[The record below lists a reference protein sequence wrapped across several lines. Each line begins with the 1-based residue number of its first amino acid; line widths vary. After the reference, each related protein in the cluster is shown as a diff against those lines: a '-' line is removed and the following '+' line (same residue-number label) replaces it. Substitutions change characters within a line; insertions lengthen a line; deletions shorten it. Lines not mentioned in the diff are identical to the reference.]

1 MFRWCSRRDATSQ
14 TNRPGDPG
22 RRGAGYLHSGSARSW
37 SRRLTMGF
45 SEFLG
50 NERIVAA
57 LRGALRSE
65 RVPHALLFTG
75 PRGLGKF
82 TLARM
87 FAQAATCE
95 RLSDDFC
102 GECATCL
109 RVSQLAD
116 PQKLLEQGL
125 FERGESADAATVERV
140 PLILQSHPDVW
151 ALVPDPVRLK
161 NPVARPMLRIGQL
174 RAVQRAAY
182 FQPMGRRRVF
192 ILDGAETM
200 RWDVASVFL
209 KILEEPPGSATLIL
223 TAPSPYALLPTIV
236 SRCLQFHFAPLPQ
249 AAVEKI
255 LKDKSDLKPADRK
268 LAAELAEGSPG
279 LAIEMNIEQASQQ
292 RRNALR
298 ILERAAR
305 GEGFAQLFAETAAL
319 AKDRESSFEEQ
330 IAVFYGLLSDL
341 LELTSGVK
349 QSTLRN
355 ALLVKE
361 LTALANSVNVT
372 WVMRAIAGF
381 DELHA
386 GARRNLNRQLGL
398 DALAASL
405 VTTPERGIVSGV

>member
-1 MFRWCSRRDATSQ
+1 
-14 TNRPGDPG
+14 
-22 RRGAGYLHSGSARSW
+22 
-37 SRRLTMGF
+37 MGF
-45 SEFLG
+45 AEFLG
-50 NERIVAA
+50 NERMVTA
-57 LRGALRSE
+57 LRGALRTG

-75 PRGLGKF
+75 SRGVGKY

-87 FAQAATCE
+87 FAQAANCE
-95 RLSDDFC
+95 RLTDDFC
-102 GECATCL
+102 GECATCQRISL
-109 RVSQLAD
+109 LAN
-116 PQKLLEQGL
+116 PQALLEQGL
-125 FERGESADAATVERV
+125 AERGESADAATVERV

-161 NPVARPMLRIGQL
+161 NPVARPMLRLGQL

-192 ILDGAETM
+192 ILDGADTM
-200 RWDVASVFL
+200 RWDVANVFL

-223 TAPSPYALLPTIV
+223 TAPSPYSLLPTIV

-249 AAVEKI
+249 ADVERI
-255 LKDKSDLKPADRK
+255 LQDKTDRKPTERK
-268 LAAELAEGSPG
+268 LAAQLAEGSPG
-279 LAIEMNIEQASQQ
+279 LAIEMNLEQSAEQ

-330 IAVFYGLLSDL
+330 IAVFYGLLCDL

-355 ALLVKE
+355 APLVKE
-361 LTALANSVNVT
+361 LTALANSVNVA

-398 DALAASL
+398 DALASSL
-405 VTTPERGIVSGV
+405 VTNLERGVVSRM

>member
-1 MFRWCSRRDATSQ
+1 
-14 TNRPGDPG
+14 
-22 RRGAGYLHSGSARSW
+22 
-37 SRRLTMGF
+37 MGF

-50 NERIVAA
+50 NERVVTA
-57 LRGALRSE
+57 LRGTLRTS

-75 PRGLGKF
+75 ARGVGKY

-87 FAQAATCE
+87 FAQAANCE
-95 RLSDDFC
+95 RLPDDFC
-102 GECATCL
+102 GECATCQRIAL
-109 RVSQLAD
+109 LAE
-116 PQKLLEQGL
+116 PEKLIDQGL
-125 FERGESADAATVERV
+125 VERGESADAATVERV

-161 NPVARPMLRIGQL
+161 SPVARPMLRVGQL

-200 RWDVASVFL
+200 RWDVANVFL
-209 KILEEPPGSATLIL
+209 KILEEPPGSATLVL

-255 LKDKSDLKPADRK
+255 LQDKTDRKPAEIK
-268 LAAELAEGSPG
+268 LAAQLAEGSPG
-279 LAIEMNIEQASQQ
+279 LAMEMDVDAAAQN
-292 RRNALR
+292 RKNALR

-305 GEGFAQLFAETAAL
+305 GEGFAQLFADTSAL
-319 AKDRESSFEEQ
+319 AKDRDSSFEEQ
-330 IAVFYGLLSDL
+330 IGVFYGLLTDL
-341 LELTSGVK
+341 LELTSKVK
-349 QSTLRN
+349 APVLRN
-355 ALLVKE
+355 MPLAKE
-361 LTALANSVNVT
+361 LESLSKSVDSA
-372 WVMRAIAGF
+372 WVLRAIAGF
-381 DELHA
+381 DELYA

-405 VTTPERGIVSGV
+405 APDASRTSAPRA

>member
-1 MFRWCSRRDATSQ
+1 
-14 TNRPGDPG
+14 
-22 RRGAGYLHSGSARSW
+22 
-37 SRRLTMGF
+37 MGF
-45 SEFLG
+45 SDFLG
-50 NERIVAA
+50 NQRIVTA
-57 LRGALRSE
+57 LRGALRSG

-75 PRGLGKF
+75 ARGVGKF

-87 FAQAATCE
+87 FAQAANCE
-95 RLSDDFC
+95 RLTDDFC
-102 GECATCL
+102 GECDTCKRITL
-109 RVSQLAD
+109 LAE
-116 PQKLLEQGL
+116 PQRLLEQGL
-125 FERGESADAATVERV
+125 AERGENADAATVERV

-161 NPVARPMLRIGQL
+161 SPVARPMLRVGQL

-192 ILDGAETM
+192 ILDSADTM
-200 RWDVASVFL
+200 RWDVANVFL

-236 SRCLQFHFAPLPQ
+236 SRCLQFHFAPLLQ
-249 AAVEKI
+249 ADVEKI
-255 LKDKSDLKPADRK
+255 LQEKTDRKPAERK
-268 LAAELAEGSPG
+268 LASQLAEGSPG
-279 LAIEMNIEQASQQ
+279 LAMEMDVEQAAQQ

-298 ILERAAR
+298 ILERCAR
-305 GEGFAQLFAETAAL
+305 GEGFSQLFADTAAL

-330 IAVFYGLLSDL
+330 IQVFYGLLNDL
-341 LELTSGVK
+341 LELTSGTK
-349 QSTLRN
+349 QPLLRN
-355 ALLVKE
+355 LPLTKE
-361 LTALANSVNVT
+361 LEALGKTVDAP

-405 VTTPERGIVSGV
+405 APKSPRAFVSRL

>member
-1 MFRWCSRRDATSQ
+1 
-14 TNRPGDPG
+14 
-22 RRGAGYLHSGSARSW
+22 
-37 SRRLTMGF
+37 MGF
-45 SEFLG
+45 AEFLG
-50 NERIVAA
+50 NERVVTA
-57 LRGALRSE
+57 LRGALRTG

-75 PRGLGKF
+75 PRGVGKF

-87 FAQAATCE
+87 FAQAANCE
-95 RLSDDFC
+95 RLTDDFC
-102 GECATCL
+102 GECATCQ
-109 RVSQLAD
+109 RVSLLAA
-116 PQKLLEQGL
+116 PEVLLEQGL
-125 FERGESADAATVERV
+125 AERGESADAATVERV

-161 NPVARPMLRIGQL
+161 NPVARPMLRVGQL

-192 ILDGAETM
+192 ILDGADTM
-200 RWDVASVFL
+200 RWDVANVFL

-223 TAPSPYALLPTIV
+223 TAPSPYSLLPTIV

-249 AAVEKI
+249 ADVEKI
-255 LKDKSDLKPADRK
+255 LQDKTDRKPAQRK
-268 LAAELAEGSPG
+268 LAAQLAEGSPG
-279 LAIEMNIEQASQQ
+279 LAIEMNLEHAAEQ

-349 QSTLRN
+349 ESTLRN
-355 ALLVKE
+355 APLVNE
-361 LTALANSVNVT
+361 LTALAKFVNVA
-372 WVMRAIAGF
+372 WVMRAIDGF
-381 DELHA
+381 DELHS

-405 VTTPERGIVSGV
+405 VTTSERGVVSRR

>member
-1 MFRWCSRRDATSQ
+1 M
-14 TNRPGDPG
+14 P
-22 RRGAGYLHSGSARSW
+22 
-37 SRRLTMGF
+37 F
-45 SEFLG
+45 SDFLG
-50 NERIVAA
+50 NERIVTA
-57 LRGALRSE
+57 LRGALRTG

-75 PRGLGKF
+75 ARGVGKF

-87 FAQAATCE
+87 FAQAANCE
-95 RLSDDFC
+95 RLTDDFC

-109 RVSQLAD
+109 RISQLAD
-116 PQKLLEQGL
+116 PQELLEQGL
-125 FERGESADAATVERV
+125 VERGEGADAATVERV

-161 NPVARPMLRIGQL
+161 SPVARPMLRIGQL

-200 RWDVASVFL
+200 RWDVANVFL

-236 SRCLQFHFAPLPQ
+236 SRCLKFHFAPLPQ
-249 AAVEKI
+249 VAVEKI
-255 LKDKSDLKPADRK
+255 LKDKTDRKPSEIK
-268 LAAELAEGSPG
+268 LAAQLAEGRPG
-279 LAIEMNIEQASQQ
+279 LAMEMNVEAASKG
-292 RRNALR
+292 RTNALR

-305 GEGFAQLFAETAAL
+305 GQGFAQLFADTSAL

-330 IAVFYGLLSDL
+330 LGIFYGLLTDL
-341 LELTSGVK
+341 LELTSKIKEPV
-349 QSTLRN
+349 LRN
-355 ALLVKE
+355 LPLAKE
-361 LTALANSVNVT
+361 LESLAKSVDSG
-372 WVMRAIAGF
+372 WVFRAIAGF
-381 DELHA
+381 DELYA

-405 VTTPERGIVSGV
+405 APDPSNSLVSRD

>member
-1 MFRWCSRRDATSQ
+1 V
-14 TNRPGDPG
+14 
-22 RRGAGYLHSGSARSW
+22 
-37 SRRLTMGF
+37 GF
-45 SEFLG
+45 PEFLG

-57 LRGALRSE
+57 LRGALRTQ

-75 PRGLGKF
+75 PRGVGKF

-87 FAQAATCE
+87 FAQAANCE
-95 RLSDDFC
+95 RMTDDFC
-102 GECATCL
+102 GECATC
-109 RVSQLAD
+109 RRISQLTD

-125 FERGESADAATVERV
+125 VERGESADAATVERV

-161 NPVARPMLRIGQL
+161 SPVARPMLRIGQL

-200 RWDVASVFL
+200 RWDVANVFL

-223 TAPSPYALLPTIV
+223 TAPSPFALLPTIV

-255 LKDKSDLKPADRK
+255 LKEKTARKPAEIK
-268 LAAELAEGSPG
+268 LAAQLAEGSPG
-279 LAIEMNIEQASQQ
+279 LAIEMDVTAAAQN
-292 RRNALR
+292 RKNALG

-305 GEGFAQLFAETAAL
+305 GRDFAQLFADTSAL

-330 IAVFYGLLSDL
+330 IGVFYSLLTDL
-341 LELTSGVK
+341 LELTSKLKDPV
-349 QSTLRN
+349 LRN
-355 ALLVKE
+355 ALLAKE
-361 LTALANSVNVT
+361 LESLSQAVDSA
-372 WVMRAIAGF
+372 WVLRAIAGF
-381 DELHA
+381 DELYA

-405 VTTPERGIVSGV
+405 APGSSQPSAPGT

>member
-1 MFRWCSRRDATSQ
+1 MA
-14 TNRPGDPG
+14 
-22 RRGAGYLHSGSARSW
+22 
-37 SRRLTMGF
+37 F

-57 LRGALRSE
+57 LRGALRSG

-125 FERGESADAATVERV
+125 VERGESADAATVERV

-161 NPVARPMLRIGQL
+161 SPVVRPVLRIGQL

-182 FQPMGRRRVF
+182 FQPMRRRRVF

-223 TAPSPYALLPTIV
+223 TAPSPYSLLPTIV
-236 SRCLQFHFAPLPQ
+236 SRCLQFHFAPLP
-249 AAVEKI
+249 AGEVESI
-255 LKDKSDLKPADRK
+255 LKEKSNLSPA
-268 LAAELAEGSPG
+268 AARIAAQLSEGRPG
-279 LAIEMNIEQASQQ
+279 YALEMDIDAAAQR
-292 RRNALR
+292 RRNALG
-298 ILERAAR
+298 ILERAAQ
-305 GEGFAQLFAETAAL
+305 GQGFAELFSASSAL
-319 AKDRESSFEEQ
+319 AKDRDFSFEEQ
-330 IAVFYGLLSDL
+330 I
-341 LELTSGVK
+341 
-349 QSTLRN
+349 
-355 ALLVKE
+355 
-361 LTALANSVNVT
+361 
-372 WVMRAIAGF
+372 
-381 DELHA
+381 
-386 GARRNLNRQLGL
+386 
-398 DALAASL
+398 
-405 VTTPERGIVSGV
+405 

>member
-1 MFRWCSRRDATSQ
+1 MPF
-14 TNRPGDPG
+14 
-22 RRGAGYLHSGSARSW
+22 SA
-37 SRRLTMGF
+37 
-45 SEFLG
+45 FLG
-50 NERIVAA
+50 NERIVTA
-57 LRGALRSE
+57 LRGALRTG

-75 PRGLGKF
+75 ARGVGKF

-87 FAQAATCE
+87 FAQAANCE
-95 RLSDDFC
+95 RLTDDFC

-109 RVSQLAD
+109 RISQLAN
-116 PQKLLEQGL
+116 PQELLEQGL
-125 FERGESADAATVERV
+125 VERGESADAATVERV

-161 NPVARPMLRIGQL
+161 SPVVRPMLRVGQL

-200 RWDVASVFL
+200 RWDVANVFL

-223 TAPSPYALLPTIV
+223 TAPSPYALLPTII

-255 LKDKSDLKPADRK
+255 LKDKTDRKPGEIK
-268 LAAELAEGSPG
+268 LAAQLAEGSPG
-279 LAIEMNIEQASQQ
+279 LAMEMNVDAASQN
-292 RRNALR
+292 RKNALR

-305 GEGFAQLFAETAAL
+305 GQGFAQLFADTSAL

-330 IAVFYGLLSDL
+330 IGIFHGLLTDL
-341 LELTSGVK
+341 LELTSNIKEPV
-349 QSTLRN
+349 LRN
-355 ALLVKE
+355 VPLAKE
-361 LTALANSVNVT
+361 LELLAKSVDSG
-372 WVMRAIAGF
+372 WVLRAIAGF
-381 DELHA
+381 DELYA

-405 VTTPERGIVSGV
+405 APDPSQTLASRG